1 MSGAP
6 CHLVDLLPESPK
18 AFHQCVL
25 RTGEDGNGHRLDP
38 AIFFLLDQ
46 AAVALY
52 ETLGCVKSSNLREQS
67 GISLCDSGET
77 LHDSVYNITEMGPG
91 NNESVSVT
99 KEQSP
104 NSHARAANMIFQLVE
119 PNCDLDDP
127 DWDRQETKDSPQ
139 VPKELQSERAGGA
152 VLGPSVCMSTAGAVM
167 YRAWE
172 GLHGSSWQAVR
183 PEWRRAFAAACLLRA
198 CGLYLQARVHNE
210 PRALYQE
217 AIRICDLGLLM
228 GLPILN
234 NAIPRL
240 ISILQTCCVQKKR
253 FASQANVACPENAE
267 SKLKRV
273 ERALL
278 PHEGSS
284 LSTPAPCLSW
294 LSTPHALVQPLPVL
308 TEPPLIVFHKELFEP
323 QRPALLEGIVRH
335 WPAMTS
341 RRWSFE
347 YLESISGL
355 RTVPVEVGARYTDTS
370 WGQRL
375 MTLSEFI
382 DQHVVHADEQ
392 LTVGYM
398 AQHQLFDQIPELM
411 ADICIPDYCCLGEG
425 DGDNVTINAWLGPG
439 GTVSPLHQDPHQNL
453 LVQVLGRKYV
463 RLYSPDFSSNLYP
476 NPSHL
481 LSNTSQVDIESPDLD
496 RFPLFCKAPS
506 QQLMLNPGQT
516 LFIPRGHWHFVR
528 ALEPSISSSFA

>member
-1 MSGAP
+1 MSGVP
-6 CHLVDLLPESPK
+6 CHFVDLLPESPK
-18 AFHQCVL
+18 AFRQCVL
-25 RTGEDGNGHRLDP
+25 STGEDGNGHGVDP
-38 AIFFLLDQ
+38 AIFCLLDQ
-46 AAVALY
+46 AAAALY
-52 ETLGCVKSSNLREQS
+52 ETCGLVESSSLGEQS
-67 GISLCDSGET
+67 GTSLWDSGAI
-77 LHDSVYNITEMGPG
+77 LHDSVDNVVEMGPG
-91 NNESVSVT
+91 NTESVSVT
-99 KEQSP
+99 KEQALDSRASP
-104 NSHARAANMIFQLVE
+104 ENTIFRLVE
-119 PNCDLDDP
+119 PDCYLDDP
-127 DWDRQETKDSPQ
+127 DWNLQESKDSPQ
-139 VPKELQSERAGGA
+139 LPRELQSEQTGGA
-152 VLGPSVCMSTAGAVM
+152 ALAPSVCMSIAGTAM

-198 CGLYLQARVHNE
+198 CGLYLQARVHHE
-210 PRALYQE
+210 PRAIYQE

-228 GLPILN
+228 GLPILD

-253 FASQANVACPENAE
+253 FASQADIAYPENAE
-267 SKLKRV
+267 KKLKRV

-278 PHEGSS
+278 PHEESS
-284 LSTPAPCLSW
+284 LSKPAPCLSW
-294 LSTPHALVQPLPVL
+294 LSAHHALVQTLPVL

-323 QRPALLEGIVRH
+323 QRPALLEGVVRH

-341 RRWSFE
+341 KRWSFE

-355 RTVPVEVGARYTDTS
+355 RTVPVEVGARYTDAS

-382 DQHVVHADEQ
+382 DKHVVHADEQ

-411 ADICIPDYCCLGEG
+411 ADICIPDYCCLGESE
-425 DGDNVTINAWLGPG
+425 GDNVTINAWLGPG

-453 LVQVLGRKYV
+453 LVQVLGRKYI
-463 RLYSPDFSSNLYP
+463 RLYSAEFSSNLYP

-481 LSNTSQVDIESPDLD
+481 LSNTSQMQPVAACCIVCGSAADTVP
-496 RFPLFCKAPS
+496 
-506 QQLMLNPGQT
+506 PGT
-516 LFIPRGHWHFVR
+516 HFSNLKR
-528 ALEPSISSSFA
+528 MTD